1 MALKKGIKQLLAE
14 AEHKAPAIT
23 VQDAQKRQGE
33 AGTGFVDIR
42 DVRELEREGM
52 IPGAFHAP
60 RGMLEFWVDP
70 DSPYYKS
77 VFTEDKTFILYCQSD
92 WRGVLAAATLKEMGL
107 TKVFHLAGGYSE
119 WRKSGAP
126 TAARAK
132 KGDGTS

>member
-14 AEHKAPAIT
+14 AGHKAPGIS
-23 VQDAQKRQGE
+23 VQDAQKLYGD
-33 AGTGFVDIR
+33 ANTVFVDIR

-70 DSPYYKS
+70 ESPYYKP

-107 TKVFHLAGGYSE
+107 PNVFHLVGGFTE
-119 WRKSGAP
+119 WSQSGGPKGERPKKS
-126 TAARAK
+126 
-132 KGDGTS
+132 